1 MSSSAV
7 PKYALITGCSAG
19 GIGHAL
25 AIELISRAGY
35 HVIATARRLESMEQL
50 ASLGATTMSLD
61 VVDVD
66 NIRKVRDA
74 VAAMTGGKLHI
85 LVNNACRP
93 VCSTPPSH
101 WPMLQGPLVPVID
114 MSISEVRDCMDVNFI
129 GPVCMVQEFVHLLIA
144 SGDGRILQIG
154 SVGGIM
160 PLPFCAIYNASKAA
174 LAAFGNTIRLELAP
188 FNVKVTT
195 VIAGGV
201 KTNIVKPHMH
211 YLPDKSM
218 YKPYEPL
225 YTEKRTHRASADGV
239 MEPAQF
245 ARRVISEIVKPHP
258 RAWLW
263 AGSYTWMCW
272 LVDKLVGMPGF
283 VSVVSHSP
291 ASCVREEAV
300 CPC

>member
-7 PKYALITGCSAG
+7 RKYALITGCSAG

-25 AIELISRAGY
+25 AIELISRGY

-85 LVNNACRP
+85 LVNNAG
-93 VCSTPPSH
+93 
-101 WPMLQGPLVPVID
+101 QGPLVPVID

-188 FNVKVTT
+188 FHVKVTT

-225 YTEKRTHRASADGV
+225 YTEKRVKPIQDGV

-283 VSVVSHSP
+283 EWLFNWKFGLSEFS
-291 ASCVREEAV
+291 AMVRRGEVPVA
-300 CPC
+300 

>member
-1 MSSSAV
+1 MSRQDILPISQKLSCLLQNPPRETSMRCAVLHAAVLAYYWGQLDEMNVDGEQGPSIGRGYSARKPVSPLRLRPILMSSSAV
-7 PKYALITGCSAG
+7 RKYALITGCSAG

-25 AIELISRAGY
+25 AIELISRGY

-66 NIRKVRDA
+66 NIRKVRNA

-85 LVNNACRP
+85 L
-93 VCSTPPSH
+93 
-101 WPMLQGPLVPVID
+101 
-114 MSISEVRDCMDVNFI
+114 
-129 GPVCMVQEFVHLLIA
+129 
-144 SGDGRILQIG
+144 
-154 SVGGIM
+154 
-160 PLPFCAIYNASKAA
+160 
-174 LAAFGNTIRLELAP
+174 
-188 FNVKVTT
+188 

-225 YTEKRTHRASADGV
+225 YTEKRVKPIQDGV

-283 VSVVSHSP
+283 EWLFNWKFGLSEFS
-291 ASCVREEAV
+291 AMVRRGEVPVA
-300 CPC
+300 